1 MKPLILSLLLACSL
15 SAAPLP
21 PFPRAG
27 TPRPPMVKVK
37 AKAKRLAA
45 KSEIVPTGAPSSF
58 RAITYTP
65 VDFFFC
71 EGQPGCQ
78 LYYQTHISIEHAPA
92 VNTVLEA
99 AAAVTPDEWVTVGNV
114 MPPGID
120 EIAWY
125 EDKMQPQRIFRLMD
139 VPLTATAARSAK
151 KKLATVGPPMM
162 WKRIH

>member
-1 MKPLILSLLLACSL
+1 MKLLILPLLLACSL

-27 TPRPPMVKVK
+27 TPRPTMITVK
-37 AKAKRLAA
+37 ARKPVVAKRSVA
-45 KSEIVPTGAPSSF
+45 VTGQPSSF
-58 RAITYTP
+58 RAITYTV

-78 LYYQTHISIEHAPA
+78 LYYQTHISIDHAPA

-114 MPPGID
+114 
-120 EIAWY
+120 
-125 EDKMQPQRIFRLMD
+125 QPQRIFRLMD

-151 KKLATVGPPMM
+151 KKLATVGPPMT
-162 WKRIH
+162 WKRIR